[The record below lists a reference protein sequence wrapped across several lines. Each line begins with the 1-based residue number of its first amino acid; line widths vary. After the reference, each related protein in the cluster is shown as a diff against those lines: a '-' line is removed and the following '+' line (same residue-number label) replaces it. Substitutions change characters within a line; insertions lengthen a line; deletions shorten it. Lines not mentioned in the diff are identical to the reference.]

1 MTSLVHLFDKG
12 VDVLLTVT
20 SVTTLDEVL
29 ELASAETTSR
39 VGELEWPQEVASLLE
54 VGADSVDL
62 MDQVFHADNAVLAK
76 VLLNKLVVG
85 KGNTLLVDLSVA
97 TLVDEFTNALKVGVT
112 IGNVWV
118 NNGQHLSGS
127 LGELDEDSVVDLEKT
142 EKLQNL
148 ARLRSN
154 LVDTLDTD
162 NEDELG
168 LSRDIEGTLL
178 LAQTSQADLLTLSIT
193 VLLDIRLGTL
203 EDDSTLA
210 LVGLA
215 ALLKLSGAVGSGLLL
230 ALALLQEGLRN
241 KDLVLGWDSA
251 KCPMSV

>member
-154 LVDTLDTD
+154 LVDT
-162 NEDELG
+162 
-168 LSRDIEGTLL
+168 IQLL
-178 LAQTSQADLLTLSIT
+178 ECD
-193 VLLDIRLGTL
+193 V
-203 EDDSTLA
+203 
-210 LVGLA
+210 
-215 ALLKLSGAVGSGLLL
+215 
-230 ALALLQEGLRN
+230 
-241 KDLVLGWDSA
+241 
-251 KCPMSV
+251 M